1 VARER
6 ACEFESLYTTFHE
19 HDHGSVSGNLLRAR
33 TMTKTLTHL
42 LLKGGRLIDPGGGK
56 DGVFDIRVRGGKIDA
71 IGSNLEQDGATVI
84 DVKDHILTPGLID
97 VHLHLMNGLG
107 AFGVDPDIFGVGSG
121 VTTVVD
127 AGSAGHTLLNVF
139 RSYVTAH
146 AKTRVLNYI
155 NLSTLG
161 GVTGPGYSILADAR
175 LIDEAKIEQAV
186 EVNRDIIVGIKIMAT
201 GGALGAQGLKPLER
215 ARKLGDALKLPLLV
229 HIGESWTKDSAPVH
243 VGDVLKYLRAGDIVT
258 HMFTVH
264 PGGLLDGNGKLWP
277 QVRDAKESGVLMDVG
292 HGLHNLNFDVARK
305 VLDQGLVPDGV
316 STDGHRGNR
325 AGPVYDLPTTMAK
338 LMALGFSLTQ
348 VIEMATTNA
357 ATLLGRSNE
366 LGTLKIGEPADLS
379 VLRIEDRVWQ
389 AVDSQKGTIPA
400 RQAIVPVYA
409 VRGDT
414 VYERLAIERP

>member
-1 VARER
+1 MTRQSKN
-6 ACEFESLYTTFHE
+6 F
-19 HDHGSVSGNLLRAR
+19 LLR
-33 TMTKTLTHL
+33 
-42 LLKGGRLIDPGGGK
+42 GGRLIDPAGGK
-56 DGVFDIRVRGGKIDA
+56 DALLDIRVRDGKVDA
-71 IGSNLEQDGATVI
+71 VSANLESAGATVI
-84 DVKDHILTPGLID
+84 DVKDLIVTPGLID
-97 VHLHLMNGLG
+97 VHLHLMKGLG

-139 RSYVTAH
+139 RNYVTDN

-161 GVTGPGYSILADAR
+161 GVSGPGYSILADPR
-175 LIDEAKIEQAV
+175 LIDEGKIEQAV
-186 EVNRDIIVGIKIMAT
+186 EANRDIIVGIKLMAT
-201 GGALGAQGLKPLER
+201 GGALGGQGLKPLER
-215 ARKLGDALKLPLLV
+215 ARKLGDALKIPLLV
-229 HIGESWTKDSAPVH
+229 HIGESWTKDSTPVH

-292 HGLHNLNFDVARK
+292 HGLHNLNVDVARK
-305 VLDQGLVPDGV
+305 VLDQGLHPDGV

-338 LMALGFSLTQ
+338 LMALGFNLNQ
-348 VIEMATTNA
+348 VIEMATANA
-357 ATLLGRSNE
+357 ARLLGRSKE
-366 LGTLKIGEPADLS
+366 LGALRIGDTADIS
-379 VLRIEDRVWQ
+379 VLKLEDREWQ

-400 RQAIVPVYA
+400 RQAILPIYA
-409 VRGDT
+409 IRGDSIYQPLQT
-414 VYERLAIERP
+414 ERP

>member
-1 VARER
+1 MIRQLSHFV
-6 ACEFESLYTTFHE
+6 LQ
-19 HDHGSVSGNLLRAR
+19 SGRV
-33 TMTKTLTHL
+33 
-42 LLKGGRLIDPGGGK
+42 IDPVAGR
-56 DGVFDIRVRGGKIDA
+56 DGILDIRVRDGKIDA
-71 IGSNLEQDGATVI
+71 IGVDLAIDGAAVI
-84 DVKDHILTPGLID
+84 DVKDHIVTPGLID
-97 VHLHLMNGLG
+97 VHLHLMKGLG

-139 RSYVTAH
+139 RNYVTDN

-161 GVTGPGYSILADAR
+161 GVSGPGYSILADPR

-186 EVNRDIIVGIKIMAT
+186 EANRDIIVGIKIMAT

-229 HIGESWTKDSAPVH
+229 HIGESWTKDTEPVH

-277 QVRDAKESGVLMDVG
+277 QVRDAKASGVLMDVG

-305 VLDQGLVPDGV
+305 VLDQGLHPDGV

-338 LMALGFSLTQ
+338 LMALGFSLNQ
-348 VIEMATTNA
+348 VIEMATINA
-357 ATLLGRSNE
+357 AKLLGRAGK
-366 LGTLKIGEPADLS
+366 LGTLEIDHPAELS
-379 VLRIEDRVWQ
+379 VLKVEERDWK

-400 RQAIVPVYA
+400 HQAITPVYA
-409 VRGDT
+409 IRGEMIHAAMPD
-414 VYERLAIERP
+414 ERP

>member
-1 VARER
+1 MSRQLSNFV
-6 ACEFESLYTTFHE
+6 
-19 HDHGSVSGNLLRAR
+19 
-33 TMTKTLTHL
+33 
-42 LLKGGRLIDPGGGK
+42 LKGGRVIDPASGR
-56 DGVFDIRVRGGKIDA
+56 DGVLDIRVRGGTIEDVGFDLCPEHA
-71 IGSNLEQDGATVI
+71 AVI
-84 DVKDHILTPGLID
+84 DVKDHIVTPGLID
-97 VHLHLMNGLG
+97 VHLHLMKGLG

-139 RSYVTAH
+139 RNYVTDN

-161 GVTGPGYSILADAR
+161 GVSGPGFSILADPR

-186 EVNRDIIVGIKIMAT
+186 EANRDIIVGIKIMAT
-201 GGALGAQGLKPLER
+201 GGALGAQGLRPLDR

-229 HIGESWTKDSAPVH
+229 HIGESWTKDAAPVH
-243 VGDVLKYLRAGDIVT
+243 VGDVLKYLRVGDIVT

-277 QVRDAKESGVLMDVG
+277 QVRDAKASGVLMDVG

-305 VLDQGLVPDGV
+305 VLDQGLHPDGV

-338 LMALGFSLTQ
+338 LMALGFSLNQ

-357 ATLLGRSNE
+357 AKLLGRSGE
-366 LGTLKIGEPADLS
+366 LGKLKVGEPAEIS
-379 VLRIEDRVWQ
+379 VLKIEEREWK

-400 RQAIVPVYA
+400 HQAIIPVYA
-409 VRGDT
+409 VRGET
-414 VYERLAIERP
+414 IYEAISAERP

>member
-1 VARER
+1 MIRQLSHFV
-6 ACEFESLYTTFHE
+6 LQ
-19 HDHGSVSGNLLRAR
+19 SGRV
-33 TMTKTLTHL
+33 
-42 LLKGGRLIDPGGGK
+42 IDPAAGR
-56 DGVFDIRVRGGKIDA
+56 DGVFDIRVRDGKIDA
-71 IGSNLEQDGATVI
+71 IGVDLAIDGAAVI
-84 DVKDHILTPGLID
+84 DVKDHIVTPGLID
-97 VHLHLMNGLG
+97 VHLHLMKGLG

-139 RSYVTAH
+139 RNYVTDN

-161 GVTGPGYSILADAR
+161 GVSGPGYSILADPR

-186 EVNRDIIVGIKIMAT
+186 EANRDIIVGIKIMAT

-229 HIGESWTKDSAPVH
+229 HIGESWTKDAEPVH

-277 QVRDAKESGVLMDVG
+277 QVRDAKASGVLMDVG

-305 VLDQGLVPDGV
+305 VLDQGLHPDGV

-338 LMALGFSLTQ
+338 LMALGFSLNQ
-348 VIEMATTNA
+348 VIEMATINA
-357 ATLLGRSNE
+357 AKLLGRAGK
-366 LGTLKIGEPADLS
+366 LGTLEIDHPAELS
-379 VLRIEDRVWQ
+379 VLKVEERDWK

-400 RQAIVPVYA
+400 HQAITPVYA
-409 VRGDT
+409 IRGEMIHAAMPD
-414 VYERLAIERP
+414 ERP

>member
-1 VARER
+1 MEKR
-6 ACEFESLYTTFHE
+6 
-19 HDHGSVSGNLLRAR
+19 
-33 TMTKTLTHL
+33 LTHY
-42 LLKGGRLIDPGGGK
+42 LLKGGRLIDPAGGK
-56 DGVFDIRVRGGKIDA
+56 DGLFDVRVRDGKVDA
-71 IGSNLEQDGATVI
+71 IGVNLDANGATVI
-84 DVKDHILTPGLID
+84 GVRDRIVTPGLID
-97 VHLHLMNGLG
+97 VHLHLMKGLG

-139 RSYVTAH
+139 RNFVTDN

-161 GVTGPGYSILADAR
+161 GVTGPGFSILADPR

-186 EVNRDIIVGIKIMAT
+186 EANRDIVVGIKIMAT

-215 ARKLGDALKLPLLV
+215 ARKLGDELKIPLLV
-229 HIGESWTKDSAPVH
+229 HIGESWTKGTESVA

-292 HGLHNLNFDVARK
+292 HGLHNLNFDIARK
-305 VLDQGLVPDGV
+305 VLDQGLQPDGV

-338 LMALGFSLTQ
+338 LMALGFSLNQ
-348 VIEMATTNA
+348 VVEMATANA
-357 ATLLGRSNE
+357 ARLLGRAGQ
-366 LGTLKIGEPADLS
+366 LGTLKIGDNAEIS
-379 VLRIEDRVWQ
+379 VLKIEAREWQ

-400 RQAIVPVYA
+400 RQAITPVYA
-409 VRGDT
+409 IRGDT
-414 VYERLAIERP
+414 IYEPLPVERP